1 MYMVFVLAHSPGMG
15 VSSLEVVVISREP
28 RLIHTLYVCAVVS
41 LTQTIL
47 DPRTMPEI
55 PPGLSPCMLTFILS
69 ISMQRIAYHSMS

>member
-1 MYMVFVLAHSPGMG
+1 MAWVLAHSPGMG
-15 VSSLEVVVISREP
+15 LSSVELVISREP

-55 PPGLSPCMLTFILS
+55 PPALSPCMLTFILS
-69 ISMQRIAYHSMS
+69 ISMQRIAYDALS